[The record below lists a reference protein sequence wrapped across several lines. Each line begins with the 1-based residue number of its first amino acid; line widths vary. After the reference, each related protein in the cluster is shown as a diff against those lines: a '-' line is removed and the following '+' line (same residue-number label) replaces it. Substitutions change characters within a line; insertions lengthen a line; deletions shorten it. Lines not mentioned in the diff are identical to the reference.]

1 MTNIFENINQKN
13 IEKLKRIL
21 RSSTIKYSKNVNI
34 LSNVNLDDFIAIVD
48 NGSLELI
55 YNDYNGNKI
64 ILEELTPGE
73 MFGSMSYSLTS
84 EEISCITRENTQITF
99 IEYNQITSDD
109 IIKTDFY
116 ILFIKNIIKILGE
129 QITNKNERI
138 EILTK
143 KTTRDKLIEYFKITS
158 QKKGTKSFKLP
169 MSYTE
174 LSSYLSVDRS
184 AMTREIK
191 YLKEDGFIDTD
202 YRKITVLY

>member
-21 RSSTIKYSKNVNI
+21 RSNTIKYSKNVNI